1 MASQNFERPSQPLA
15 SPSAEVE
22 YLRQGVHNKER
33 AYRKEGQSFERPAVA
48 REVVKAYEAAPV
60 SSVLDSSLAMKR
72 SEIEKSVLHLSAS
85 HEENVEKLASIM
97 ETKGVKNALE
107 VAKRAGN
114 PHLED
119 DFHRFLIQY
128 LVENGSIAGLKEGTP
143 LFKALHMKL
152 FEVILPHTDDAG
164 RDRRFS
170 EIVSAMEQFYAG
182 MLSVSDQGEKLK
194 QHFTIE
200 LALSNYTDEMV
211 LYSAIPGHKAEMFQ
225 KHLFAIFPDARIT
238 ERREDY
244 NPFNSNGISLGAV
257 GRFAASPLL
266 PIKTYESFDADP
278 LNVILNAFSKMKK
291 DGEGAAI
298 QIVIAPAGDKFNKLY
313 ESAAEKLKKG
323 ASLKEVSASAGA
335 TVAKEFLGT
344 ARDMFFGSKTPTK
357 EESKEVNQK
366 AVEGVT
372 AKISAPIVSV
382 NIRVVTS
389 AETELRA
396 RTILENLISAF
407 NQFNNTNG
415 NSFTFTPLGK
425 KDVSPLL
432 HQFTFRL
439 FSEDESLPLNTKE
452 LTTIFHFPSVGV
464 KSSELK
470 YAKVKSSAAPHGAS
484 GEGILLGVNNHQGV
498 RNEIHFA
505 PEDRMRHFY
514 VIGQTG
520 TGKTTL
526 LKNMIIQDIE
536 AGAGV
541 CMIDPHGSDIDDI
554 LAAIPPHRVD
564 DVVYFDPASPIP
576 MGLNMLEYD
585 PAHPEQ
591 KTFVVNELL
600 SIFQKLYASSPE
612 SMGPM
617 FEQYFRNATMLVIED
632 PSTGSTLLEVSR
644 VLSDAK
650 FRALKLSRC
659 HNPVVLQFWNEIASK
674 SSGEAALANIVPY
687 ITNKFDVFLANDI
700 MRPIIAQEKSAFNFR
715 QIMDERK
722 IFLVN
727 LAKGRIGDIN
737 SQLLGLILVG
747 KILMAALSRVDA
759 QERPDFYLYIDEF
772 QNVTTDSIATI
783 LSEARKYRLGLN
795 VAHQFIAQL
804 VDRIRDAVFG
814 NVGSMAVFRV
824 GTEDAQ
830 FLEKQFSPTF
840 TARDIMNLENRNA
853 YMKMLVNGQP
863 EAPFNIET
871 LPPPKG
877 DMALVAKLKEI
888 SSLTYGRD
896 RQEVEA
902 EIAKK
907 YQKAPPAQ
915 PSQQGA

>member
-1 MASQNFERPSQPLA
+1 MALEEFNRPREPLVSPSQEVEFLRTEVRDRERTLRGEGRAFERPL
-15 SPSAEVE
+15 
-22 YLRQGVHNKER
+22 
-33 AYRKEGQSFERPAVA
+33 VA
-48 REVVKAYEAAPV
+48 REVVKEYQDVTAQEVIDP
-60 SSVLDSSLAMKR
+60 SLAMKR
-72 SEIEKSVLHLSAS
+72 SEIEGAVLHLSKS
-85 HEENVEKLASIM
+85 HEQGVETLANIM
-97 ETKGVKNALE
+97 ETKGIKNALE
-107 VAKRAGN
+107 VLKKNGN

-119 DFHRFLIQY
+119 DFHRFLVQY
-128 LVENGSIAGLKEGTP
+128 LVENGTIAGLKEGTP

-152 FEVILPHTDDAG
+152 FEIVLPRTDDTG
-164 RDRRFS
+164 KERRFS

-182 MLSVSDQGEKLK
+182 MLSVADPRENIK

-200 LALSNYTDEMV
+200 LALSNYTEEMV
-211 LYSAIPGHKAEMFQ
+211 LYSAVPAYKADMFQ
-225 KHLFAIFPDARIT
+225 KHLFAIFPDARVT

-244 NPFNSNGISLGAV
+244 NPFNGEGVSVGATASFV
-257 GRFAASPLL
+257 ASPLL
-266 PIKTYESFDADP
+266 PIKTYETFDTDP
-278 LNVILNAFSKMKK
+278 LNVVLNAFSKMKK

-298 QIVIAPAGDKFNKLY
+298 QLVIAPAGDAYNKSY
-313 ESAAEKLKKG
+313 QAALDKLKKG
-323 ASLKEVSASAGA
+323 EKLKDVSASASA

-344 ARDMFFGSKTPTK
+344 ARDMFFGAKPTPK
-357 EESKEVNQK
+357 EDQK
-366 AVEGVT
+366 RIDENAVTLVAE
-372 AKISAPIVSV
+372 KIATPIVAV
-382 NIRVVTS
+382 NIRIVTS

-396 RTILENLISAF
+396 RSIMESISSAF
-407 NQFNNTNG
+407 NQFSNPNG
-415 NSFTFTPLGK
+415 NAFRFAPKTGK
-425 KDVSPLL
+425 DIAPLL
-432 HQFTFRL
+432 HEFSFRL
-439 FSEDESLPLNTKE
+439 FARDNSLMLNTKE

-464 KSSELK
+464 KSAELK
-470 YAKVKSSAAPHGAS
+470 YAKVKSSAAPRGAG
-484 GEGILLGVNNHQGV
+484 GEGILLGVNAHQGQ
-498 RNEIHFA
+498 RSEIHFA

-526 LKNMIIQDIE
+526 LKNMIVQDIQ

-554 LAAIPPHRVD
+554 LASIPPHRVD
-564 DVVYFDPASPIP
+564 DVIYFDPASTQP

-585 PAHPEQ
+585 PSRPEQ

-659 HNPVVLQFWNEIASK
+659 HNPVVVQFWNEIASK

-700 MRPIIAQEKSAFNFR
+700 MRPIIAQERSAFNFR

-747 KILMAALSRVDA
+747 KILMASLSRVDTN
-759 QERPDFYLYIDEF
+759 ERPDFYLYIDEF

-804 VDRIRDAVFG
+804 ADRIRDAVFG

-824 GTEDAQ
+824 GSEDAQ
-830 FLEKQFSPTF
+830 FLEKQFAPIF
-840 TARDIMNLENRNA
+840 TASDIISLENRNA

-863 EAPFNIET
+863 EPAFNIET

-877 DMALVAKLKEI
+877 DMMLADKLKEI
-888 SSLTYGRD
+888 SALTYGRD
-896 RQEVEA
+896 RAEVEA
-902 EIAKK
+902 EIAQK
-907 YQKAPPAQ
+907 YQKTPPSA
-915 PSQQGA
+915 GI